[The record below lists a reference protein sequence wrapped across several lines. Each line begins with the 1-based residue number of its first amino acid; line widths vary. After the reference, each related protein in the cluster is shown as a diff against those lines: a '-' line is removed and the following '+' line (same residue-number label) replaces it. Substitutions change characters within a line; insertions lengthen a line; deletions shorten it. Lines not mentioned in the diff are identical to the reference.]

1 VKASLLYLFT
11 AIVTGIFVSRTI
23 LGAPRNPLTYVS
35 LFGSLVLAGAALAAP
50 FRRRAAAIAA
60 LVGSGLAWCLF
71 SAAIVYGARIPFIF
85 WLDMK
90 ENIPFPF
97 PDYVLILRPLV
108 CPALL
113 VASTVYAIHQL
124 RHSQR

>member
-11 AIVTGIFVSRTI
+11 AIITGIFASRII
-23 LGAPRNPLTYVS
+23 LSAPRNPLYYVS
-35 LFGSLVLAGAALAAP
+35 FFGSLVLAGAALATP

-71 SAAIVYGARIPFIF
+71 SAALIYGSRIPFIF

-90 ENIPFPF
+90 ENIPFP
-97 PDYVLILRPLV
+97 DYVPVLRPLV

-113 VASTVYAIHQL
+113 IASMVYAIHQL